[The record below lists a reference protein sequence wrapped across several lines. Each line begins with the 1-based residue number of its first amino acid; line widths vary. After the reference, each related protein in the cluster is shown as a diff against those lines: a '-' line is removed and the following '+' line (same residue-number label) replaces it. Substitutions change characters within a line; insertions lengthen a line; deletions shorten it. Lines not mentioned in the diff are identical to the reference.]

1 MANFNKTTDLV
12 EMVATKLTTEE
23 KKCSKVKAKEVVDTV
38 LESMKDLILDE
49 AHDGLDIYGFT
60 KWEVKEVEE
69 KQARNP
75 QTGEMITVPAH
86 NVIKAK
92 ISASVKNAIR

>member
-49 AHDGLDIYGFT
+49 THDGLDIYGFT

-69 KQARNP
+69 KICRNP
-75 QTGEMITVPAH
+75 KDGSDVVVPAH
-86 NVIKAK
+86 NQIKAK
-92 ISASVKNAIR
+92 ISKSVKDAVR

>member
-12 EMVATKLTTEE
+12 EMVSTKLTTEE

-49 AHDGLDIYGFT
+49 THDGLDIYGFT
-60 KWEVKEVEE
+60 KWEVTAVEE
-69 KQARNP
+69 RQGRNP
-75 QTGEMITVPAH
+75 QTGESIIIPSH
-86 NVIKAK
+86 NQLKTKASSVLK
-92 ISASVKNAIR
+92 SAVR